1 MDNDKKDNNNEISLV
16 NKIEQAQKEL
26 PNLILPNM
34 GIIDID
40 NKIDIDGH
48 DYVKHKSVKE
58 D

>member
-40 NKIDIDGH
+40 NKIDID
-48 DYVKHKSVKE
+48 
-58 D
+58 